1 MQEDIEVASR
11 ASASSAFTF
20 AAQTQARSIVD
31 AGRNLDRDFADFFL
45 DTRNNLESVLNK
57 AVVEVSRFTVETVL
71 ELDRYLV
78 FADNRKG
85 KKLKKIFD
93 YRFPRLVKSGEI
105 ERLFAK
111 WNW

>member
-1 MQEDIEVASR
+1 VAWIKGYAYDEYLEIPVIKKEFYYR
-11 ASASSAFTF
+11 DNIL
-20 AAQTQARSIVD
+20 R
-31 AGRNLDRDFADFFL
+31 RLDNDQVDFFL
-45 DTRNNLESVLNK
+45 DTRNDMESVLSK
-57 AVVEVSRFTVETVL
+57 GIVEISQYTVETVL

-78 FADNRKG
+78 FANNSKG

-93 YRFPRLVKSGEI
+93 RRFPHLVESGEI